1 MRPLYHQPDLA
12 MLVLRVMV
20 AIVGI
25 YHGSQK
31 LFGLFGGPG
40 LKGFSSFLESI
51 DVPMPMVSA
60 VMAGGAEC
68 FGGLLVGIGLLTRF
82 AAIPFLVAMVVA
94 IAKVHPGAFS
104 LQNNGMEYALTI
116 AAILL
121 AIALAGPG
129 RFSVDALVLKR
140 WAPSLA

>member
-1 MRPLYHQPDLA
+1 
-12 MLVLRVMV
+12 
-20 AIVGI
+20 
-25 YHGSQK
+25 
-31 LFGLFGGPG
+31 
-40 LKGFSSFLESI
+40 
-51 DVPMPMVSA
+51 MVSA